1 MDILE
6 LVPWWLAFIVL
17 LVVLA
22 FELWFLTRDRRM
34 DN

>member
-17 LVVLA
+17 LAVLA
-22 FELWFLTRDRRM
+22 FELWFLTRDRRKY
-34 DN
+34 D